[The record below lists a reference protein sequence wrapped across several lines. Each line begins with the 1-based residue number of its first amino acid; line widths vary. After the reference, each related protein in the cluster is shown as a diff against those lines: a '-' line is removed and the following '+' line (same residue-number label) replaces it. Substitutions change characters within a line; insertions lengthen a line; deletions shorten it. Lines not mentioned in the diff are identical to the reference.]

1 VQLEAVELLERP
13 RIEQQLHA
21 LARGQL
27 AEAVLAL
34 DALGAAAELRPGVE
48 LFEPLEPLLERQGQY
63 SFCACSTVM
72 AVRFTRSSTDAVGW
86 M

>member
-13 RIEQQLHA
+13 GIEQQLDA
-21 LARGQL
+21 LACGEL
-27 AEAVLAL
+27 PEAVLAL
-34 DALGAAAELRPGVE
+34 DAIGAAAELGPRVE
-48 LFEPLEPLLERQGQY
+48 LVEPLEPLLERQGQY